1 MDKNIN
7 NIFIESVFEIT
18 FKLTKH
24 KKNHL
29 SKSYITNPII

>member
-24 KKNHL
+24 KKKP
-29 SKSYITNPII
+29 SF